1 MDHLFNNHTI
11 ANASGW
17 IFRHSDDATL
27 LPDDLADL
35 RGDSEVGFEVVSG

>member
-1 MDHLFNNHTI
+1 MAHFFNNHTI
-11 ANASGW
+11 ANARRW
-17 IFRHSDDATL
+17 IFHHPDDAAL